1 MTKQTLNKFLRAQ
14 VSSLASTIVDFGV
27 TIFLKELCGVWYLF
41 STSVGSILGGMT
53 NFSIGRQWVFNA
65 TGRSMGT
72 QAVRYLL
79 VWGGSIFLNIGGM
92 WLLTSIGNINY
103 LYSKIFTTVFV
114 GIFFN
119 YLLQYT
125 YVFKFNHESRK
136 TASV

>member
-14 VSSLASTIVDFGV
+14 VSSLISSMVDFGV

-65 TGRSMGT
+65 TGWSTGF
-72 QAVRYLL
+72 QAARYLL

-92 WLLTSIGNINY
+92 WLLTGIGNINY

-119 YLLQYT
+119 YLLQNT
-125 YVFKFNHESRK
+125 YVFKINHENRETTSI
-136 TASV
+136 

>member
-14 VSSLASTIVDFGV
+14 VSSLISSTVDFGV
-27 TIFLKELCGVWYLF
+27 TIFLKELFGVWYLF

-53 NFSIGRQWVFNA
+53 NFSIGRQWVFKA
-65 TGRSMGT
+65 AGWSTGS

-79 VWGGSIFLNIGGM
+79 VWGSSIFLNIGGM
-92 WLLTSIGNINY
+92 WLLTSIGNFNY
-103 LYSKIFTTVFV
+103 MHSKIFTTVFV

-119 YLLQYT
+119 YLLQNT

-136 TASV
+136 TASI